1 MKRPGKGPVSG
12 KEIMKFKIAVTSGCC
27 LDCSHCFIDRTVK
40 RTIPF
45 ASAMKAVGI
54 FLRSPGEVKTLE
66 IYGGEPLTVFP
77 LVKKIITG
85 AQSLARRLGKRLAVS
100 VASNGVLAGA
110 AELDW
115 LAARGCRFAVSFSGS
130 ELSHDLSR
138 RFASGKGSHSLVAG
152 KVPLFISKLKED
164 LHVILCVHPRR
175 AAAAHED
182 FLRLEAMG
190 FRNIGIECVH
200 GFPWRPADLSAFGRA
215 MRRITAH
222 VLKRAASKNPVVLEP
237 LLEFIREKEYRNS
250 FCPFLRDLELFPDG
264 TLSFY
269 PYPFLRGKAQLKAAK
284 MGTARGWVDR
294 KYRDCLPEA
303 GSRRCAECARSYYR
317 LPGLSGG
324 SRAHALRTA
333 ACRSA
338 ALEIV
343 RRAAAEPGM
352 RSYLRRLVK
361 LFRKGYI

>member
-1 MKRPGKGPVSG
+1 
-12 KEIMKFKIAVTSGCC
+12 MKFKIAVTSGCC

-45 ASAMKAVGI
+45 AGAMKAVGI

-138 RFASGKGSHSLVAG
+138 KFASGKGSHSLVAG

-175 AAAAHED
+175 AAAAYED

-222 VLKRAASKNPVVLEP
+222 VLKRAASRDPVVLEP
-237 LLEFIREKEYRNS
+237 LLEFIREKEYQNS

-284 MGTARGWVDR
+284 VGTARGWVDR
-294 KYRDCLPEA
+294 KYRNCLPEA

-338 ALEIV
+338 AMEIV
-343 RRAAAEPGM
+343 RRSAAEPGM
-352 RSYLRRLVK
+352 RVYLRRLVK